1 MSNQSSSAV
10 ESFAGR
16 WSVSSLVL
24 CAGFGLT
31 GAATVMLGVLLP
43 TLSQKWGLPDDAA
56 GFLLFLQFI
65 GSSLGA
71 ILTGARR
78 IRSLI
83 TGYGLLAATACS
95 LAFAGMHLSFVIFF
109 FFGLGL
115 GMTMTTTSLL
125 ISDRYGD
132 DRAAKL
138 ERLNFA
144 WAAGA
149 TAGPVLFL
157 PFLRKPSLGPLFFT
171 FQGLFL
177 LLFVWVVFRE
187 RQGEACAQSTLVASP
202 PQNSAAQHTLLP
214 LVVLAMC
221 SVGVEGALSGW
232 LTTYSHRADA
242 LSAGGASIAASLFWF
257 GIVISRLA
265 FSTRLLA
272 IVGRRRLLRALLWCV
287 APSVL
292 LLVAAHHP
300 ASIRITAALAG
311 LCIGPLYP
319 LLLSFILQRSP
330 HGWVFAVAGLGSAL
344 LPWLTGFFSAHFG
357 SLRYG
362 LIAPCGTAVLM
373 ILIFFVG
380 IRSADSSIQGVSSH
394 L

>member
-1 MSNQSSSAV
+1 MSNQSSSTV
-10 ESFAGR
+10 ESFPGR

-24 CAGFGLT
+24 GAGFGLT

-43 TLSQKWGLPDDAA
+43 TLSQKWGLRDDAA

-83 TGYGLLAATACS
+83 TGYGLLVATACS

-109 FFGLGL
+109 FFGIGL

-171 FQGLFL
+171 FQGLFML
-177 LLFVWVVFRE
+177 LLVWVVFRE
-187 RQGEACAQSTLVASP
+187 RQGESWAQSTPVASQA
-202 PQNSAAQHTLLP
+202 QNSATRHILLA
-214 LVVLAMC
+214 LVLLAMC

-242 LSAGGASIAASLFWF
+242 LGAGGASIAASLFWL
-257 GIVISRLA
+257 GIVLSRLA

-300 ASIRITAALAG
+300 ASIRIAAALAG
-311 LCIGPLYP
+311 LGIGPLYP

-344 LPWLTGFFSAHFG
+344 LPWLTGFFSAQFG

-373 ILIFFVG
+373 ILIFSVG
-380 IRSADSSIQGVSSH
+380 IRSADFPISGVSSN

>member
-1 MSNQSSSAV
+1 
-10 ESFAGR
+10 
-16 WSVSSLVL
+16 
-24 CAGFGLT
+24 
-31 GAATVMLGVLLP
+31 
-43 TLSQKWGLPDDAA
+43 
-56 GFLLFLQFI
+56 
-65 GSSLGA
+65 
-71 ILTGARR
+71 
-78 IRSLI
+78 
-83 TGYGLLAATACS
+83 
-95 LAFAGMHLSFVIFF
+95 
-109 FFGLGL
+109 
-115 GMTMTTTSLL
+115 
-125 ISDRYGD
+125 
-132 DRAAKL
+132 
-138 ERLNFA
+138 
-144 WAAGA
+144 
-149 TAGPVLFL
+149 
-157 PFLRKPSLGPLFFT
+157 
-171 FQGLFL
+171 
-177 LLFVWVVFRE
+177 
-187 RQGEACAQSTLVASP
+187 
-202 PQNSAAQHTLLP
+202 
-214 LVVLAMC
+214 MC